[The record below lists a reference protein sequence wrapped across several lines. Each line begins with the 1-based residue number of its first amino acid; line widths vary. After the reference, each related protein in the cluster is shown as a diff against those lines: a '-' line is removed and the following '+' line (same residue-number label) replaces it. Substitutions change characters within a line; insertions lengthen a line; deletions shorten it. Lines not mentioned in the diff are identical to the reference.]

1 MMIAQKTGNLSSVP
15 ISYANTC
22 CHRFWLDA
30 GFGAVDSAAMVEAAK
45 SAAGGAPDIDTE
57 VLILGGG
64 MVGMTLANAL
74 AGAGIA
80 TVVIDSA
87 LPDAQL
93 DSGFDGRASAIAH
106 GSAQV
111 LRGNGLW
118 PYLADDAGP
127 IIDIR
132 VADGTVDGG
141 PSTLFLHYDHRAV
154 GDQPF
159 GYMIEN
165 RVIRRALFEQ
175 AATLR
180 ALDRIAPARVG
191 TLERTIGGAAAV
203 LEDGRRIRCR
213 LVVGAEGRNSPSREG
228 AGIAVTRL
236 PYDQTAIVCTVG
248 HARDHRG
255 VAVEYFLPSGPFAM
269 LPMTGRRM
277 NIVWTE
283 RPDLAARYMA
293 LDDAAFLAE
302 LGRRFGDWL
311 GAIELLGPRFTY
323 PLSLQ
328 HAARYTDRRLAL
340 VGDAAHAI
348 HPIAGQGLNL
358 GLRDVAALAESVI
371 DTRRLGL
378 DIGGAD
384 VLRRYERWRRFDSVL
399 LTSVTDI
406 LNRLFSNDFPPLR
419 LARDLGLAAV
429 DHLPPVKRFF
439 MRHAMGVVGDLPR
452 LVRGEAL

>member
-1 MMIAQKTGNLSSVP
+1 LRKYKADKKFRLYFG
-15 ISYANTC
+15 
-22 CHRFWLDA
+22 HRLNKALFFVDA
-30 GFGAVDSAAMVEAAK
+30 GHIPVDSAAMPEAAESVA
-45 SAAGGAPDIDTE
+45 SAATDMETE
-57 VLILGGG
+57 VLVLGGG

-74 AGAGIA
+74 AGAGVA
-80 TVVIDSA
+80 TVVVDTAPQES
-87 LPDAQL
+87 LL
-93 DSGFDGRASAIAH
+93 ETGYDGRASAIAY

-111 LRGNGLW
+111 FRGIGLW
-118 PYLADDAGP
+118 PFVEADAGP
-127 IIDIR
+127 MIDIR
-132 VADGTVDGG
+132 VADGTVVGG

-175 AATLR
+175 AATLPSLR
-180 ALDRIAPARVG
+180 CLAPARVD
-191 TLERTIGGAAAV
+191 TLVRETGGVEAV
-203 LEDGRRIRCR
+203 LADGRRIRSR
-213 LVVGAEGRNSPSREG
+213 LAVGAEGRNSPSRTD
-228 AGIAVTRL
+228 AAIAVTRL
-236 PYDQTAIVCTVG
+236 AYDQTAIVCTVS
-248 HARDHRG
+248 HERDHQG

-283 RPDLAARYMA
+283 RPDLAARFMT
-293 LDDAAFLAE
+293 LDDAAFLEE
-302 LGRRFGDWL
+302 LSHRFGDWL
-311 GAIELLGPRFTY
+311 GAIALTGPRFAY
-323 PLSLQ
+323 PLELQ

-378 DIGGAD
+378 DIGGSD

-399 LTSVTDI
+399 LASVTDV
-406 LNRLFSNDFPPLR
+406 LNRLFSNDLPPLR

-429 DHLPPVKRFF
+429 DRTPPLKRFF

>member
-1 MMIAQKTGNLSSVP
+1 MSVTAE
-15 ISYANTC
+15 SVA
-22 CHRFWLDA
+22 
-30 GFGAVDSAAMVEAAK
+30 SAAA
-45 SAAGGAPDIDTE
+45 DIETE

-64 MVGMTLANAL
+64 MVGMTLADAL
-74 AGAGIA
+74 AGAGVA
-80 TVVIDSA
+80 TVVVDSA
-87 LPDAQL
+87 PQESLL
-93 DSGFDGRASAIAH
+93 DTGYDGRASAIAY

-111 LRGNGLW
+111 FRGIGLW
-118 PYLADDAGP
+118 PFLEADAGP
-127 IIDIR
+127 MVDIR
-132 VADGTVDGG
+132 VADGTVAGG
-141 PSTLFLHYDHRAV
+141 PSTLFLHYDHRAI

-165 RVIRRALFEQ
+165 RAIRRALFEQ
-175 AATLR
+175 AETLPSLR
-180 ALDRIAPARVG
+180 RVAPARVE
-191 TLERTIGGAAAV
+191 TLIREAAGADAV
-203 LEDGRRIRCR
+203 LEDGRRIRSR
-213 LVVGAEGRNSPSREG
+213 LVVGAEGRNSPSRTD
-228 AGIAVTRL
+228 ASIAVTRL

-248 HARDHRG
+248 HEHDHRG

-277 NIVWTE
+277 SIVWTE
-283 RPDLAARYMA
+283 RPDLAERYMA
-293 LDDAAFLAE
+293 LDDAAFIEE

-311 GAIELLGPRFTY
+311 GAITLIGPRFTY
-323 PLSLQ
+323 PLELQ

-378 DIGGAD
+378 DIGGSD

-399 LTSVTDI
+399 LTSVTDV
-406 LNRLFSNDFPPLR
+406 LNRLFSNDVPPLR

-429 DHLPPVKRFF
+429 DGLPPLKRFF
-439 MRHAMGVVGDLPR
+439 MRHAMGMVGDLPR
-452 LVRGEAL
+452 LVKGETL

>member
-1 MMIAQKTGNLSSVP
+1 MAQSKDP
-15 ISYANTC
+15 
-22 CHRFWLDA
+22 
-30 GFGAVDSAAMVEAAK
+30 
-45 SAAGGAPDIDTE
+45 AAGAAADMETE
-57 VLILGGG
+57 ILVLGGG

-74 AGAGIA
+74 AGAGVA
-80 TVVIDSA
+80 TVVVDSA
-87 LPDAQL
+87 PPESLL
-93 DSGFDGRASAIAH
+93 DTGYDGRASAIAH

-111 LRGNGLW
+111 FRGIGLW
-118 PYLADDAGP
+118 PYLEEDAGP
-127 IIDIR
+127 MVDIR
-132 VADGTVDGG
+132 VADGTVARG
-141 PSTLFLHYDHRAV
+141 PSTLFLHYDHRAI

-175 AATLR
+175 AATLP
-180 ALDRIAPARVG
+180 ALRRIAPARVE
-191 TLERTIGGAAAV
+191 TLLREAAGVEAV
-203 LEDGRRIRCR
+203 LEDGRRIRSR
-213 LVVGAEGRNSPSREG
+213 LVVGAEGRNSPSRDG
-228 AGIAVTRL
+228 AGIGVAHV
-236 PYDQTAIVCTVG
+236 PYDQTAIVCTVS
-248 HARDHRG
+248 HERDHQG

-269 LPMTGRRM
+269 LPMTGKRM
-277 NIVWTE
+277 SIVWTE
-283 RPDLAARYMA
+283 RPDLAARYLA
-293 LDDAAFLAE
+293 LDDAAFVAE

-311 GAIELLGPRFTY
+311 GAIALTGPRFSY
-323 PLSLQ
+323 PLALQ

-378 DIGGAD
+378 DIGGSD

-399 LTSVTDI
+399 LTSVTDV
-406 LNRLFSNDFPPLR
+406 LNRLFSNDLPPLR

-429 DHLPPVKRFF
+429 DRMPPLKRFF

-452 LVRGEAL
+452 LVQGDTL

>member
-1 MMIAQKTGNLSSVP
+1 MSSMADN
-15 ISYANTC
+15 AN
-22 CHRFWLDA
+22 A
-30 GFGAVDSAAMVEAAK
+30 
-45 SAAGGAPDIDTE
+45 AAGTDIETE
-57 VLILGGG
+57 VLVVGGG
-64 MVGMTLANAL
+64 MVGMTLASAL
-74 AGAGIA
+74 AGAGA
-80 TVVIDSA
+80 AVAVVDSA
-87 LPDAQL
+87 PAESQL
-93 DSGFDGRASAIAH
+93 EAAYDGRASAIAH

-111 LRGNGLW
+111 FRGIGLW
-118 PYLADDAGP
+118 PYLEDEAGP
-127 IIDIR
+127 IVDIR
-132 VADGTVDGG
+132 VADGTVSGG

-165 RVIRRALFEQ
+165 RVIRRALFDL
-175 AATLR
+175 ADTLPR
-180 ALDRIAPARVG
+180 LHRIAPARIAS
-191 TLERTIGGAAAV
+191 LAREAGGAEAE

-213 LVVGAEGRNSPSREG
+213 LVVGAEGRNSPSRAA
-228 AGIAVTRL
+228 AGIGVTRL

-248 HARDHRG
+248 HERDHGG

-283 RPDLAARYMA
+283 RPEPAARFMA
-293 LDDAAFLAE
+293 LDDDAFLAE
-302 LGRRFGDWL
+302 LKRRFGDWL
-311 GAIELLGPRFTY
+311 GAVSLVGPRFSY

-328 HAARYTDRRLAL
+328 HASRYTDRRLAL

-378 DIGGAD
+378 DIGGPE

-399 LTSVTDI
+399 LASVTDA
-406 LNRLFSNDFPPLR
+406 LNRLFSNDIPPLR

-429 DHLPPVKRFF
+429 DRIPPLKRFF

-452 LVRGEAL
+452 LVKGEAL